1 MNWGILALFHIQRW
15 HTDYAPVPSLSH
27 SVFTNGVQ
35 ATRRNISL
43 KTLPRLR
50 QKVQIGRVHNLFAA
64 IGHRS
69 KRERASSSAS
79 PEIIPSMIVHC
90 INNNTC
96 TVGIYLIHRVSDKM
110 LDLAAIKRDW
120 TAKLLF
126 PLLSM
131 RRPRQHKFYPT
142 ARAPMRLYR
151 CLKQIWRLNQPTK
164 RYFQGCENSIK
175 HFSRRDCSNSFSN
188 LLFFTLQGSESSMA
202 IVSFVISPKL
212 L

>member
-27 SVFTNGVQ
+27 SVFTNGVR

-96 TVGIYLIHRVSDKM
+96 TVGIYLILGVSDKM

-120 TAKLLF
+120 TAKSYRCEDLGSTNFIQPRALRCACIVVWSKYEGWTNQPSAISRDVKIQSSIFLAVIAVILF
-126 PLLSM
+126 PTFCSSPF
-131 RRPRQHKFYPT
+131 RVQRVQ
-142 ARAPMRLYR
+142 
-151 CLKQIWRLNQPTK
+151 WR
-164 RYFQGCENSIK
+164 
-175 HFSRRDCSNSFSN
+175 
-188 LLFFTLQGSESSMA
+188 
-202 IVSFVISPKL
+202 
-212 L
+212 

>member
-1 MNWGILALFHIQRW
+1 MKSTRLSSVTHLEVCSTFLFKPPHISAHEKRCLLNHVTTLLCTPNNAMNRGILALFHIQRW

-126 PLLSM
+126 SPLIDA
-131 RRPRQHKFYPT
+131 KT
-142 ARAPMRLYR
+142 
-151 CLKQIWRLNQPTK
+151 
-164 RYFQGCENSIK
+164 
-175 HFSRRDCSNSFSN
+175 
-188 LLFFTLQGSESSMA
+188 
-202 IVSFVISPKL
+202 
-212 L
+212 

>member
-1 MNWGILALFHIQRW
+1 MWQKHAFVYPKQCDELGDPSPVPHSAMTHR
-15 HTDYAPVPSLSH
+15 DYAPVPSLSH

-96 TVGIYLIHRVSDKM
+96 TVGIYLIYGVSDKM

-126 PLLSM
+126 SPLIDA
-131 RRPRQHKFYPT
+131 KT
-142 ARAPMRLYR
+142 
-151 CLKQIWRLNQPTK
+151 
-164 RYFQGCENSIK
+164 
-175 HFSRRDCSNSFSN
+175 
-188 LLFFTLQGSESSMA
+188 
-202 IVSFVISPKL
+202 
-212 L
+212 

>member
-96 TVGIYLIHRVSDKM
+96 TVGIYLILGVSDKM

-120 TAKLLF
+120 TAKSYRCEDLGSTNFIQPRALRCACIVVWSKYEGWTNQPSAISRDVKIQSSIFLAVIAVILF
-126 PLLSM
+126 PTFCSSPF
-131 RRPRQHKFYPT
+131 RVQRVQ
-142 ARAPMRLYR
+142 
-151 CLKQIWRLNQPTK
+151 WR
-164 RYFQGCENSIK
+164 
-175 HFSRRDCSNSFSN
+175 
-188 LLFFTLQGSESSMA
+188 
-202 IVSFVISPKL
+202 
-212 L
+212 

>member
-1 MNWGILALFHIQRW
+1 MKSTRLSSVTHLEVCSTFLFKPPHISAHEKRCLLNHVTKARFCVPQTMRWTWGILALFHIQRW

-96 TVGIYLIHRVSDKM
+96 TVGIYLIHGVSDKM

-126 PLLSM
+126 SPLIDA
-131 RRPRQHKFYPT
+131 KT
-142 ARAPMRLYR
+142 
-151 CLKQIWRLNQPTK
+151 
-164 RYFQGCENSIK
+164 
-175 HFSRRDCSNSFSN
+175 
-188 LLFFTLQGSESSMA
+188 
-202 IVSFVISPKL
+202 
-212 L
+212 

>member
-1 MNWGILALFHIQRW
+1 MWQKHAFVYPKQCDELGDPSPVPHSVMTHR
-15 HTDYAPVPSLSH
+15 DYAAVPSLSH

-126 PLLSM
+126 SPLIDA
-131 RRPRQHKFYPT
+131 KT
-142 ARAPMRLYR
+142 
-151 CLKQIWRLNQPTK
+151 
-164 RYFQGCENSIK
+164 
-175 HFSRRDCSNSFSN
+175 
-188 LLFFTLQGSESSMA
+188 
-202 IVSFVISPKL
+202 
-212 L
+212 